1 MRSSVATEI
10 TEGVIWRQILR
21 YATPILLSNLL
32 QHGYSTVN
40 LLIVGRHADH
50 AAMAAIGSTGALGML
65 VTGLFIGLGT
75 GASVVMAQSYGARD
89 HERVH
94 RTVHTSLAMALL
106 GGAFLTLVGILLT
119 PVMLRLLGTPPD
131 VYGGA
136 CVYMRIYFAG
146 IIPSLVYNY
155 GSALLRAV
163 GDSRRPLY
171 FLATA
176 AVANILLS
184 WFFVA
189 VCRWGVFGA
198 GLATALAQLLAA
210 VLTVSSLMRANASYR
225 LHPRELAFDAAIV
238 RASLAIGVPSGV
250 QAMLMSLSNA
260 FIQSR
265 INQFGSEAV
274 AGATAANLIDG
285 HLYVLMNAFGLA
297 ATTFTGQNIGAGKPG
312 RVRRGTLIVLAMSI
326 ATSFLIGLPIG
337 ANMMSLL
344 SLFSDDARVL
354 ECGLTMLSYYPT
366 LYWLFAIGEVL
377 SGVIRGSGRAQVPML
392 ATLVCMTGFRFAWN
406 LTVLPVVRS
415 FDVLAVSYPLS
426 WMLVAIVM
434 SLYYCFGRWLRT
446 PDGRWLRL
454 RDMRTNT

>member
-1 MRSSVATEI
+1 MRRSVATEI

-50 AAMAAIGSTGALGML
+50 AAMAAIGSTGALNML

-94 RTVHTSLAMALL
+94 RTVHTSLAMALISGACLMVL
-106 GGAFLTLVGILLT
+106 GISLAPTL
-119 PVMLRLLGTPPD
+119 LRLLDTPPD
-131 VYGGA
+131 VFGGA
-136 CVYMRIYFAG
+136 SIYMRVYFAG

-171 FLATA
+171 FLATS

-189 VCRWGVFGA
+189 ICRWGVFGA
-198 GLATALAQLLAA
+198 ALATVLAQLLAA
-210 VLTVSSLMRANASYR
+210 VLTVLSLMHANASYR
-225 LHPRELAFDAAIV
+225 LNPRALAIDRRIL
-238 RASLAIGVPSGV
+238 RASLAVGIPSGV
-250 QAMLMSLSNA
+250 QSMLMSLSNA

-285 HLYVLMNAFGLA
+285 HLFVLMNAFGLA

-326 ATSFLIGLPIG
+326 ATSFVIGLPIG
-337 ANMMSLL
+337 ASMMPLL
-344 SLFSDDARVL
+344 SLFTADAKVL

-377 SGVIRGSGRAQVPML
+377 SGVIRGSGRAQVPMM
-392 ATLVCMTGFRFAWN
+392 ATLVFMTGFRIVWN
-406 LTVLPVVRS
+406 LTVLPIVPS

-426 WMLVAIVM
+426 WALMAVTM
-434 SLYYCFGRWLRT
+434 SLYYCFGRWLRA
-446 PDGRWLRL
+446 PDGRWLSL
-454 RDMRTNT
+454 KDIRTST